1 MKKVLLVAIMAVFSF
16 GANAQIKTPQPSPL
30 AKVEQKVG
38 LTDMTV
44 VYSRPNMR
52 ERAIFGNL
60 VPYDTMWRAGANSNT
75 TIEFSTPVTIG
86 EKEVKAGE
94 YAIFVK
100 PSAKSWEIYFYNDT
114 NNWGTPKEWDA
125 TKVAATV
132 KVETLA
138 IPMKIETFTI
148 TFDDLTHESAN
159 LGLMWEN
166 VYVGVPIKTPTN
178 KTILESITKTMN
190 GPGAMDYY
198 NAAVYLFSTE
208 QDLEKSNEYMT
219 KAMAMTEKP
228 RFWQLRKQ
236 SLILAK
242 VGDKK
247 GAIAAAEK
255 SLEGAKVAKNADY
268 IKMNTD
274 SLKEW
279 GAK

>member
-1 MKKVLLVAIMAVFSF
+1 MKKVLFIALMAAFSF

-30 AKVEQKVG
+30 AKLEQKVG

-44 VYSRPNMR
+44 IYSRPNMR

-60 VPYDTMWRAGANSNT
+60 VPYDTMWRTGANKNT

-86 EKEVKAGE
+86 GKEVKAGE
-94 YAIFVK
+94 YAIFTK
-100 PSAKSWEIYFYNDT
+100 PTAKSWEIYFYNDA
-114 NNWGTPKEWDA
+114 NNWGTPKTWDD
-125 TKVAATV
+125 TKVVATV
-132 KVETLA
+132 KVDTQT

-159 LGLMWEN
+159 LGIMWEN
-166 VYVGVPIKTPTN
+166 VYVGIPIKTPTN
-178 KTILESITKTMN
+178 KTVLDAITKTMN
-190 GPGAMDYY
+190 GPAATDYY
-198 NAAVYLFSTE
+198 NAAVYLYSTD
-208 QDLEKSNEYMT
+208 QDINKSNEYMT
-219 KAMAMTEKP
+219 KAMSMLEKP

-242 VGDKK
+242 MGDKK

-255 SLEGAKVAKNADY
+255 SLVDAKASENADY